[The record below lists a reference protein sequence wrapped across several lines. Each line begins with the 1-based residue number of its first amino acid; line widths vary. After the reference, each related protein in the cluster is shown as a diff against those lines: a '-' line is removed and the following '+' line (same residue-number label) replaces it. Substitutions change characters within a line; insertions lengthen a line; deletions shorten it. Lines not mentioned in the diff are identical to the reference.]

1 MCQTGFCVNCGTCGV
16 GRIRMDSRG
25 TCADD
30 PWLSDQCDVR
40 DSDDFFGE
48 GHTVGDLDYCACTGD
63 SQCNEAC
70 PNFDASQP
78 VTSERVWG
86 RLSEPH
92 CQDSNTCES
101 TQDLCSNGC
110 CGGTFGGC
118 PDGCTGSSV
127 QTING
132 QRSCTCTGCPTSPPV
147 SLTDADALDVMTANR
162 PLLCA
167 TDYTKV
173 VGPQPGSLSWCTSC
187 ETCTSLQGDIVRQAP
202 PPPLANW
209 YRHPRTRA
217 PRVGRTTCTATVTAL
232 QTGKSSSWSSS
243 KPSSRKAAMALL
255 RPCLPSPSS
264 PSR

>member
-1 MCQTGFCVNCGTCGV
+1 M
-16 GRIRMDSRG
+16 
-25 TCADD
+25 
-30 PWLSDQCDVR
+30 LSDQCDEVE
-40 DSDDFFGE
+40 SADFYGQCSGTGDGGE
-48 GHTVGDLDYCACTGD
+48 DCNAVFVAAGTFLADTCPAGCTFATAGADRDYCACSGD
-63 SQCNEAC
+63 PQCNSAC

-78 VTSERVWG
+78 ATSERIWG
-86 RLSEPH
+86 RQTEAE
-92 CQDSNTCES
+92 CQAKRTCES
-101 TQDLCSNGC
+101 TQDICNNGC
-110 CGGTFGGC
+110 CGGTFGEC

-202 PPPLANW
+202 PPPLQIGIVI
-209 YRHPRTRA
+209 PEPA
-217 PRVGRTTCTATVTAL
+217 PHVSAGRPVQQL
-232 QTGKSSSWSSS
+232 
-243 KPSSRKAAMALL
+243 
-255 RPCLPSPSS
+255 
-264 PSR
+264 